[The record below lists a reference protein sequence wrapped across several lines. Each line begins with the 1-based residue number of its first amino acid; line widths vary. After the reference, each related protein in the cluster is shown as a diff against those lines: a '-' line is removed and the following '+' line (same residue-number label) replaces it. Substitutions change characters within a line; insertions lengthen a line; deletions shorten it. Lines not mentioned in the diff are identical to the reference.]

1 MNAMNNTSDSEIV
14 SDGDTLYILL
24 CNASLYLL
32 QVYESLIRYVAQKYG
47 YQTNFLLYENGKE
60 AVFCK
65 DDWTHE
71 LDIIMIGWEHGRMKG
86 IEIARAFR
94 EDHFQAQILFL
105 GNQTE
110 NIIESYEVN
119 PFYYFIENEV
129 THKKFEL
136 VMKKCFREIVRNKKN
151 SLQFI
156 SNGKIQRIQ
165 LELIVYLKVD
175 HRMISITCR
184 DKKEILFY
192 DSLKN
197 IEEKIKDDTFMR
209 THRGYIVN
217 LKYVDYLDKNELFL
231 NTGESI
237 PIARKYKQELVERM
251 MDQEKNILI

>member
-1 MNAMNNTSDSEIV
+1 MKDMSDSGISADEK
-14 SDGDTLYILL
+14 TLYILL
-24 CNASLYLL
+24 CNASFYLL
-32 QVYESLIRYVAQKYG
+32 QVYESLIRYVAHKYG
-47 YQTNFLLYENGKE
+47 YQTNFLVYENGKE

-65 DDWTHE
+65 DDWMQE
-71 LDIIMIGWEHGRMKG
+71 VDILVIGWEPGRMKG

-94 EDHFQAQILFL
+94 EDQCQAQILFL

-110 NIIESYEVN
+110 DIIESYEVN

-136 VMKKCFREIVRNKKN
+136 VMKKCFLEIVRNKKN

-184 DKKEILFY
+184 DKREILFY